1 MRADVCG
8 RDFEGLCD
16 AMRPPDEDA
25 FTGYLAN
32 VSFKDVVGNGF
43 EFVNRVDGPPRY
55 SILNYQRTT
64 NGTYHWTDVG
74 NYTLNER
81 GQAELRLD
89 RKRLRFRGELLHQF
103 PNSSCSQPC
112 DSNLIV
118 VRNKEDPCCWSCQSC
133 GLYRYKVD
141 EHCEECAAG
150 TVPRGNGTG
159 CEPIPEQFV
168 DHSNPWAIVAMAIAI
183 FGMALTGFV
192 CSVFWIYRRT
202 PMIKAS
208 GRELSFLLLVG
219 AFGCFSMTFAVVAKP
234 SVESCAVVRFG
245 IGFCYTVC
253 YAALATKINRI
264 HRIFNDPGQS
274 PRKRRSCAG
283 RFTSPKSQLTIA
295 LILVLVETAFDA
307 GWLLKEPPAIE
318 HSYPSREANVRVC
331 RGSEDGSYVIGLLY
345 PFLLT
350 VASTFYA
357 VKTRKCP
364 VGFNETRCI
373 AFANYATI
381 VLWLAFVPL
390 YLASTSNVVR
400 IITLALSLSL
410 NGLVQLLCLFLPKVY
425 LVLAKP
431 EKNTRKLVMA
441 RPAAGGFSQPTTP
454 ATITPVTPEPMSA
467 SPSFVDSS
475 KLSIDRYSLRFDQIS
490 L

>member
-1 MRADVCG
+1 M
-8 RDFEGLCD
+8 
-16 AMRPPDEDA
+16 
-25 FTGYLAN
+25 T
-32 VSFKDVVGNGF
+32 
-43 EFVNRVDGPPRY
+43 
-55 SILNYQRTT
+55 
-64 NGTYHWTDVG
+64 
-74 NYTLNER
+74 
-81 GQAELRLD
+81 
-89 RKRLRFRGELLHQF
+89 
-103 PNSSCSQPC
+103 
-112 DSNLIV
+112 
-118 VRNKEDPCCWSCQSC
+118 
-133 GLYRYKVD
+133 
-141 EHCEECAAG
+141 
-150 TVPRGNGTG
+150 
-159 CEPIPEQFV
+159 
-168 DHSNPWAIVAMAIAI
+168 
-183 FGMALTGFV
+183 LTGFV
-192 CSVFWIYRRT
+192 CTVFWIYRRT
-202 PMIKAS
+202 PIIKAS

-264 HRIFNDPGQS
+264 HRIFNGAPGRHS
-274 PRKRRSCAG
+274 PRKR

-295 LILVLVETAFDA
+295 SILVLAEVLFDG

-390 YLASTSNVVR
+390 YLASASSNVVR

-441 RPAAGGFSQPTTP
+441 RPAAGAGFSQPTTP
-454 ATITPVTPEPMSA
+454 VTPATPIAPITPEPMST
-467 SPSFVDSS
+467 SPSFLADCPS
-475 KLSIDRYSLRFDQIS
+475 KLSIDRSSFLRFDQIS
-490 L
+490 